1 MEKIHKYKTLKGL
14 LRNTQQFSLY
24 IFLSCRYHHKKTG
37 WGKLVLSPELKQEVY
52 KLFADFL
59 KVDFSFYVNTCGLF
73 ERLII
78 NKNGNVSYIAG
89 QYYPAEMRYL
99 KRLLK

>member
-14 LRNTQQFSLY
+14 IRCTRQYSLY
-24 IFLSCRYHHKKTG
+24 TFLSGRYCHKKTG
-37 WGKLVLSPELKQEVY
+37 WGTLKLSDELKQKVY
-52 KLFADFL
+52 SLFASVVGDFNL
-59 KVDFSFYVNTCGLF
+59 NVNNCGLF

-78 NKNGNVSYIAG
+78 TKRLNCYYIAG
-89 QYYPAEMRYL
+89 QEYTSELRYL